1 MLTVSV
7 RKEFLNKDICLVE
20 ARKII
25 SEGKVINMNEHQLAR
40 EIYFHALAFFF
51 CGKTGLMRKMKT
63 HADPINLHDGG
74 DTLLRR
80 FVYASSWT
88 IIRGKKQE

>member
-1 MLTVSV
+1 MLSISV
-7 RKEFLNKDICLVE
+7 KKEFLKKESCIKE
-20 ARKII
+20 ARRIL
-25 SEGKVINMNEHQLAR
+25 SEGKIRNMSELQLAR

-51 CGKTGLMRKMKT
+51 CEKTGLMRKMKT

-88 IIRGKKQE
+88 IIRGKKQ

>member
-51 CGKTGLMRKMKT
+51 CERTGLMNFIKK
-63 HADPINLHDGG
+63 HADPIDIRDGG
-74 DTLLRR
+74 DYLLMRLVFAFFWMITKR
-80 FVYASSWT
+80 K
-88 IIRGKKQE
+88 IKI

>member
-40 EIYFHALAFFF
+40 EIYFHALAFSF
-51 CGKTGLMRKMKT
+51 CEKVSLLRWVKKF
-63 HADPINLHDGG
+63 ADPIDMQDGG
-74 DTLLRR
+74 DTPFRR
-80 FVYASSWT
+80 FIFAVSWILT
-88 IIRGKKQE
+88 KGKK

>member
-40 EIYFHALAFFF
+40 EIRFHALAYYF
-51 CGKTGLMRKMKT
+51 CERTGFLKSMKA
-63 HADPINLHDGG
+63 HADPIDLHDGG
-74 DTLLRR
+74 DTGFRR
-80 FVYASSWT
+80 LVYAASWK
-88 IIRGKKQE
+88 IPSRKK